1 MKQPLHNAIA
11 PLVPVMQDMPIDL
24 IAVLDEIPIG
34 VCLVSKERRI
44 VLVNRAIEALTGIA
58 GADCKG
64 LPCSHVLRFNHC
76 FDNCPVKRMHKGER
90 YVLEGDIINQENLKI
105 PVRVTFAP
113 LSDSTGQIS
122 GYIETLYDLRQVR
135 SFDPA
140 RINPFGFGPIVGRSP
155 QMEKIFQSLPV
166 IAQSEMPVLIT
177 GQTGTGKDLVA
188 EAIHHASSRAKNP
201 FVTFRCGALPEFLVE
216 SELFGAEKGAFP
228 GAGNKQ
234 GKFRLA
240 QNGTLYIT
248 EIGDLTLS
256 LQTKLLNWLDE
267 KIIYP
272 LGGSN
277 SFEADVRIIAATSR
291 NLSQM
296 AREAT
301 FRNELYFRLNA
312 LSVHMPPLKER
323 VEDVR
328 LLADHFLHARASL
341 LNKTIRGFS
350 DACLKRLLEYDYP
363 GNILELRHI
372 VEYAVSLS
380 HAQWIELGD
389 LPAYLTENLAGL
401 DVRSRISPSPP
412 GSVALSA
419 EEGFDWAGMERK
431 MIMDALMKVKGR
443 RSKAAQ
449 LLGWGRSTLWRKMR
463 YYGIACESVRVNEK
477 SSHCA

>member
-1 MKQPLHNAIA
+1 MKQLLHNAITPPIPA
-11 PLVPVMQDMPIDL
+11 MQDIPVNL
-24 IAVLDEIPIG
+24 VAVLDEIPIG

-44 VLVNRAIEALTGIA
+44 VLINRALEALTGFLR
-58 GADCKG
+58 ADCKG

-76 FDNCPVKRMHKGER
+76 FDNCPVKRVDRGER
-90 YVLEGDIINQENLKI
+90 RVLEGDIINQENQKI

-113 LSDSTGQIS
+113 LSDSTGKIS
-122 GYIETLYDLRQVR
+122 GYIEILEDLRQVR
-135 SFDPA
+135 NLDPA
-140 RINPFGFGPIVGRSP
+140 RINPFSFGPIIGRSP
-155 QMEKIFQSLPV
+155 RMEKIFQSLPV

-177 GQTGTGKDLVA
+177 GQIGTGKDLVA

-216 SELFGAEKGAFP
+216 SELFGVEKGVFP
-228 GAGNKQ
+228 GADNKP

-256 LQTKLLNWLDE
+256 LQTRLLNWLDE

-272 LGGSN
+272 LGSSK
-277 SFEADVRIIAATSR
+277 SFQADVRIIAATSR

-296 AREAT
+296 AKEAT

-312 LSVHMPPLKER
+312 LSLHLPPLKER

-341 LNKTIRGFS
+341 LNKTITGFS
-350 DACLKRLLEYDYP
+350 DACLKRLLQYDYP

-372 VEYAVSLS
+372 VEYAVTLS
-380 HAQWIELGD
+380 QAQWIELGD
-389 LPAYLTENLAGL
+389 LPAYLTENLADL
-401 DVRSRISPSPP
+401 NAKSPISTSPR
-412 GSVALSA
+412 GSDALSA
-419 EEGFDWAGMERK
+419 DEGFDWAAIERK

-463 YYGIACESVRVNEK
+463 HYGIACESVRVNEK

>member
-1 MKQPLHNAIA
+1 MHD
-11 PLVPVMQDMPIDL
+11 VPIDL
-24 IAVLDEIPIG
+24 VAVLDEMPVG
-34 VCLVSKERRI
+34 VCIVNKERRI
-44 VLVNRAIEALTGIA
+44 VLMNRELEAMTGLLR
-58 GADCKG
+58 ADCIG
-64 LPCSHVLRFNHC
+64 LRCSHVLRFNHC
-76 FDNCPVKRMHKGER
+76 FDNCPVKKTVGEQR
-90 YVLEGDIINQENLKI
+90 CVLEGDIINQDNQKL
-105 PVRVTFAP
+105 PVRMTFAP
-113 LSDSTGQIS
+113 LMDTTGQIS
-122 GYIETLYDLRQVR
+122 GYIETLDDLRKAPQL
-135 SFDPA
+135 DPA
-140 RINPFGFGPIVGRSP
+140 KINPFSFGGIIGRSP

-166 IAQSEMPVLIT
+166 IAQCETPVLIS
-177 GQTGTGKDLVA
+177 GQIGTGKDLVA

-216 SELFGAEKGAFP
+216 SELFGLENGAFA
-228 GAGNKQ
+228 GADNKP

-272 LGGSN
+272 LGSSK
-277 SFEADVRIIAATSR
+277 SFHADVRIIAATSR

-296 AREAT
+296 AKEAK

-312 LSVHMPPLKER
+312 ISIYLPPLKER
-323 VEDVR
+323 VGDLR

-341 LNKTIRGFS
+341 LNKTITGFS
-350 DACLKRLLEYDYP
+350 DPCLKRLLEYDYP

-380 HAQWIELGD
+380 HAERIELGD
-389 LPAYLTENLAGL
+389 LPAYLSENIAGL
-401 DVRSRISPSPP
+401 NAQSPIAPLP
-412 GSVALSA
+412 RGADALSA
-419 EEGFDWAGMERK
+419 DEGFDWSAIERK

-449 LLGWGRSTLWRKMR
+449 LLGWGRSTLWRKMKL
-463 YYGIACESVRVNEK
+463 YGITFESVNVN
-477 SSHCA
+477 

>member
-1 MKQPLHNAIA
+1 
-11 PLVPVMQDMPIDL
+11 MQDMPINL
-24 IAVLDEIPIG
+24 AAVLDEIPIG

-44 VLVNRAIEALTGIA
+44 VLINRALEALTGFVR
-58 GADCKG
+58 ADCKG

-76 FDNCPVKRMHKGER
+76 FDNCPVKRMEKGER
-90 YVLEGDIINQENLKI
+90 CVLEGDIINQENQKI
-105 PVRVTFAP
+105 PVRVTFAT
-113 LSDSTGQIS
+113 LNDSTGKIS
-122 GYIETLYDLRQVR
+122 GYIETLDDLRQVR
-135 SFDPA
+135 NFDPA
-140 RINPFGFGPIVGRSP
+140 RINPFSFGRIIGRSP
-155 QMEKIFQSLPV
+155 RMEKIFQSLPV

-177 GQTGTGKDLVA
+177 GQIGTGKDLVA
-188 EAIHHASSRAKNP
+188 EAIHHASSRSKKA
-201 FVTFRCGALPEFLVE
+201 FVTFRCGALPEFLAE
-216 SELFGAEKGAFP
+216 SELFGVQKGAFP
-228 GAGNKQ
+228 GAENKP

-240 QNGTLYIT
+240 QNGTLYIS
-248 EIGDLTLS
+248 EIGDLAPS

-272 LGGSN
+272 LGSSN
-277 SFEADVRIIAATSR
+277 SFEADVRIIVATSR

-296 AREAT
+296 AKEAT
-301 FRNELYFRLNA
+301 FRNDLYFRLNA
-312 LSVHMPPLKER
+312 LSLHLPPLKER
-323 VEDVR
+323 VEDLR

-341 LNKTIRGFS
+341 LNKTINGFS

-380 HAQWIELGD
+380 QAGWIELGD

-401 DVRSRISPSPP
+401 DAETAISPPPP
-412 GSVALSA
+412 GSAARSA
-419 EEGFDWAGMERK
+419 DEGFDWAAIERR

-443 RSKAAQ
+443 RSKAAE

-463 YYGIACESVRVNEK
+463 HYGIACETVGVNEK